1 MTEKQTHTVVRV
13 YEGHRLVDTFPCH
26 AAARAFI
33 MGEYSGAEADT
44 LDVHTE
50 EVEIPEES
58 T

>member
-1 MTEKQTHTVVRV
+1 MAEKQTQTEIRV
-13 YEGHRLVDTFPCH
+13 YEGDTLVNTFSCH

-33 MGEYSGAEADT
+33 VGEYSAAEADM

-50 EVEIPEES
+50 EVEIPEEL

>member
-1 MTEKQTHTVVRV
+1 MPEKQTQTEIRV
-13 YEGHRLVDTFPCH
+13 YEGDTLVNTFSCH

-33 MGEYSGAEADT
+33 VGEYSAAEADM

-50 EVEIPEES
+50 EVEIPKEL

>member
-1 MTEKQTHTVVRV
+1 MTEKQTQTEIRV
-13 YEGHRLVDTFPCH
+13 YEGDTLVNTCSCH

-33 MGEYSGAEADT
+33 VGEYSAAEADM

-50 EVEIPEES
+50 EVEIPKEL

>member
-1 MTEKQTHTVVRV
+1 MTEKQTQTEIRV
-13 YEGHRLVDTFPCH
+13 YEGDTLVNTFSCH

-33 MGEYSGAEADT
+33 VGEYSAVEADM

-50 EVEIPEES
+50 EVEIPEEL

>member
-1 MTEKQTHTVVRV
+1 MTEKQTHTVVSV
-13 YEGHRLVDTFPCH
+13 YERHRLVDTFSCH

-33 MGEYSGAEADT
+33 MGEYSGAEADM

-50 EVEIPEES
+50 EVEIPEAL

>member
-13 YEGHRLVDTFPCH
+13 YEGHRLVDTFSCH

-33 MGEYSGAEADT
+33 VGEYSAAEADM

-50 EVEIPEES
+50 EVEIPKELA
-58 T
+58 

>member
-1 MTEKQTHTVVRV
+1 MTEKQTQTEIRV
-13 YEGHRLVDTFPCH
+13 YEGDTLVNTFSCH

-33 MGEYSGAEADT
+33 VGEYSAAEADM

-50 EVEIPEES
+50 EVEIPEAL